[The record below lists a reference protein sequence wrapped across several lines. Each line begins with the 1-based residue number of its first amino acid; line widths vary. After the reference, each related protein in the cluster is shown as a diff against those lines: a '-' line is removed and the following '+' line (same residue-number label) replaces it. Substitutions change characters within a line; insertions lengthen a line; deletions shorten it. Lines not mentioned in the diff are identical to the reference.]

1 MLARQGL
8 SRMSQITLLLMI
20 AAALAMAAAIGA
32 GIWQRRASL
41 ASLRIHS
48 FTPWQLRAVLTFESV
63 LVLGTG
69 GLVGALAGIYGHLLC
84 DRYLRLTTGFPGAV
98 RRGRPSHDPDDPV
111 DRRRRARR
119 ARHPWVCG
127 LAGAAPTCTAGVE
140 HWASW
145 SVSSAFSYEHGGM
158 NFKGTSVV
166 AEIIAFVT
174 AGVVYWLTIYPRA
187 RFEIRRWAAR
197 AGQIPDPTLRA
208 QALFKLT
215 RERLNPEAAAFFAV
229 LAPRRH
235 RATLVRLM
243 VGFQIAY
250 DYLDAINE
258 EPETAVL
265 RNGLQL
271 HRALSD
277 AVSSRASGC
286 DYYRHHPQRDD
297 GGYLAALV
305 GACQDALLALP
316 SASAI
321 ESLLIHAA
329 ERCGEAQSR
338 NHALLVEGDGQLI
351 DWTRHLG
358 ESDEYLWWE
367 LAAAGISC
375 LALHAL
381 FAAAACA
388 TTLEQAAQIDM
399 AYFPSVCAI
408 SALLDSLVDQ
418 SADSAGTNHSFV
430 AHYESSAVAA
440 RRFAA
445 ITSEARARS
454 RVLTHHHRH
463 GVILAGIASF
473 YLSAPEAS
481 SERALPVATR
491 TLDCLGRSSAP
502 ILAVM
507 RLRRRSVG

>member
-1 MLARQGL
+1 
-8 SRMSQITLLLMI
+8 
-20 AAALAMAAAIGA
+20 
-32 GIWQRRASL
+32 
-41 ASLRIHS
+41 
-48 FTPWQLRAVLTFESV
+48 
-63 LVLGTG
+63 
-69 GLVGALAGIYGHLLC
+69 
-84 DRYLRLTTGFPGAV
+84 
-98 RRGRPSHDPDDPV
+98 
-111 DRRRRARR
+111 
-119 ARHPWVCG
+119 
-127 LAGAAPTCTAGVE
+127 
-140 HWASW
+140 
-145 SVSSAFSYEHGGM
+145 M
-158 NFKGTSVV
+158 NSKGTSVAV
-166 AEIIAFVT
+166 EIIAFVT

-187 RFEIRRWAAR
+187 RLEIRRWAAR

-215 RERLNPEAAAFFAV
+215 HERLNPEAAAFFAV
-229 LAPRRH
+229 LAPRRR

-243 VGFQIAY
+243 VCFQIAY

-258 EPETAVL
+258 EPDTAVL

-271 HRALSD
+271 HRALTD
-277 AVSSRASGC
+277 AVSARSSGC
-286 DYYRHHPQRDD
+286 DYYRYHPQRED
-297 GGYLAALV
+297 GGYLVDLV
-305 GACQDALLALP
+305 HACQDALRALP

-338 NHALLVEGDGQLI
+338 NHAMLVEGDGQLI
-351 DWTRHLG
+351 DWASSQRETNG
-358 ESDEYLWWE
+358 YLWWE

-388 TTLEQAAQIDM
+388 TTLEEAGRIDM

-418 SADSAGTNHSFV
+418 SDDSAGTNHSFV
-430 AHYESSAVAA
+430 AHYETSTLAA

-445 ITSEARARS
+445 ITSEARTLS
-454 RVLTHHHRH
+454 GVLTDHHRH

-473 YLSAPEAS
+473 YLSAPGAS
-481 SERALPVATR
+481 SELALPVASR

-507 RLRRRSVG
+507 RLRRWSAG